1 MARQNQKPAPFERTT
16 RVDNVA
22 RQTTGR
28 AGVVGLIDYFPV
40 LRGDAVGGQLA
51 YDVTLN
57 HMPKPLRNS
66 VMANVQAWFVPHSA
80 LPRFQSYSEFMHAY
94 QQESIEY
101 ANATTGA
108 HVTRT
113 PAPLF
118 TRINEVSA
126 QANAIRASQHYE
138 MLGLQLPIATAG
150 AYINDMIFD
159 AYSMVWNFRAQA
171 HSNRIPL
178 RDTFLANTALAT
190 VFARAFWPQNRFSRV
205 VPDYE
210 QALVVGDL
218 ALDVVAGQL
227 PVMNMWRRNSGTAAD
242 LTNVSAQDVVTTRA
256 SLIELG
262 YVNTATTPHTQDLLR
277 VQGSRASPADPAVNT
292 LTDVYAEMAG
302 NTFNVT
308 LADIDKARQTQA
320 FAKYRTSLH
329 GNNPTG
335 YINDDAIM
343 AELMQGFS
351 VPWDEYD
358 RPVLIGSQMS
368 RFQMMERPATDG
380 PSLDLSTSRGRVQG
394 RIPVNVPQND
404 IGGVVIVTLEVLP
417 ERIYERQYDPYL
429 GVTDAFGLP
438 DALRDIRRTEPVDV
452 VQNKRLDVA
461 HSTPNG
467 IYGYE
472 PMNDKWNREFTFLG
486 GEFHQSVPSSDWTET
501 RSALWIP
508 EISNPTYTVDHFLA
522 PANFPHDVFSDETKP
537 AFEVTV
543 ARTCVIRGLTQFG
556 DPLVEDNDDFA
567 AVAT

>member
-94 QQESIEY
+94 QQENIEY
-101 ANATTGA
+101 ANPTTGA

-118 TRINEVSA
+118 TRIAEISA
-126 QANAIRASQHYE
+126 QANAIRASEHYD
-138 MLGLQLPIATAG
+138 MLGLQLPTGSVG

-178 RDTFLANTALAT
+178 RDTFMANTALAT

-210 QALVVGDL
+210 QALVMGEL
-218 ALDVVAGQL
+218 SLDVIAGQL
-227 PVMNMWRRNSGTAAD
+227 PIMNMWRLNLGT
-242 LTNVSAQDVVTTRA
+242 NPN
-256 SLIELG
+256 
-262 YVNTATTPHTQDLLR
+262 YVNETANDRLTTSATDMRIGYHNGTDTADQLR
-277 VQGSRASPADPAVNT
+277 ITANRASPVGVATNT
-292 LTDVYAEMAG
+292 LTGAYAELAG

-343 AELMQGFS
+343 AELMQGFE

-358 RPVLIGSQMS
+358 RPILIGSQMS

-438 DALRDIRRTEPVDV
+438 DALRDIRRTEPVDI

-461 HSTPNG
+461 HTTPNG